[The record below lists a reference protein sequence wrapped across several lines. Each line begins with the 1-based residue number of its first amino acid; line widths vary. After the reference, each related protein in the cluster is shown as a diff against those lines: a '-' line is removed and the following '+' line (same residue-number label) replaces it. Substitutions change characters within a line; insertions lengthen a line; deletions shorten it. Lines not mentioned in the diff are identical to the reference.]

1 MCQNLE
7 NQHLRRALG
16 MRPEA
21 TGVMIN
27 TIQPTSNAAK
37 VGVDE
42 WGGRGEQEGVGGS
55 TSIMINTI
63 QPPPQMRPRWVCR
76 GEGAGRRGYLK
87 AQGYPLPNWGGRAA
101 SPSTGL
107 QPSIHPHFQ
116 VIRKG
121 DVLLEFDGVPVA
133 NDGTVHLRHRER
145 IYFSY
150 LITLK
155 PTGASSR
162 VKVWGRSVRGIFTGL
177 RCGTEVWEAFCSLS
191 GNTITHQSTNKSLYP
206 SPPPLRH

>member
-1 MCQNLE
+1 MP
-7 NQHLRRALG
+7 RAQLG
-16 MRPEA
+16 PLHRA
-21 TGVMIN
+21 S
-27 TIQPTSNAAK
+27 TIH
-37 VGVDE
+37 GC
-42 WGGRGEQEGVGGS
+42 
-55 TSIMINTI
+55 IH
-63 QPPPQMRPRWVCR
+63 PRV
-76 GEGAGRRGYLK
+76 A
-87 AQGYPLPNWGGRAA
+87 
-101 SPSTGL
+101 
-107 QPSIHPHFQ
+107 HPHFQ

-191 GNTITHQSTNKSLYP
+191 GNTITHQSTNTSLYP